1 MHKTNVAS
9 DYFMHHA
16 GCCKDGL
23 REAVSKETTVIL
35 LLEAT
40 SKLPTRVLKAQ
51 LNGMIRVNR
60 FIALHISQSV
70 FYAFL

>member
-1 MHKTNVAS
+1 
-9 DYFMHHA
+9 MHHA

-23 REAVSKETTVIL
+23 REVVGKETTAIL

-40 SKLPTRVLKAQ
+40 SKQPTRVLKAQ

-60 FIALHISQSV
+60 FIALYISQSV
-70 FYAFL
+70 FYALM

>member
-9 DYFMHHA
+9 DSFMHHA

-23 REAVSKETTVIL
+23 REAVRKETTVIL

-40 SKLPTRVLKAQ
+40 SKVLPRELKAQ
-51 LNGMIRVNR
+51 PNGMIRVNR
-60 FIALHISQSV
+60 FTALYISQSV
-70 FYAFL
+70 FYAFM